1 MMKRL
6 LACVA
11 LLTCATATLAAPDA
25 FPAKAMR
32 ILVPFPAGGAQDLL
46 ARTVGEGLAQRLKQP
61 VVVENRPGAAGNIGA
76 EALARS
82 APDGYTLGI
91 LSGVHTANAGFYRKL
106 SYDLEKDFAP
116 VRMLGESAV
125 LLVAS
130 NQTPFKSVPDLVAY
144 AKANPQKVN
153 FGSTTSLTMD
163 LLRTMT
169 GASVTMVTYK
179 GLGEALQDVI
189 GGRVDMAAGP
199 SLQLIPLV
207 KEGKIRAL
215 GIASTRRLAELPGVP
230 TVAESVP
237 GYDAGMWYGLFAPA
251 GTPPAVVQLIER
263 EVAHVLRLRET
274 LTRLQGAG
282 VEPALQPVRANEI
295 AQRIQTESAR
305 WRAVVARTGN
315 YAN

>member
-1 MMKRL
+1 MLKRL

-11 LLTCATATLAAPDA
+11 LLSCATASLAAPDA

-46 ARTVGEGLAQRLKQP
+46 ARTVAEGLALRLKQP

-106 SYDLEKDFAP
+106 AYDLEKDFAP

-130 NQTPFKSVPDLVAY
+130 NQAPFKSVPDLVAY

-199 SLQLIPLV
+199 SPQLIPLV

-215 GIASTRRLAELPGVP
+215 GIASTKRLAELPGVP

-251 GTPPAVVQLIER
+251 GTPPAVLQLFER
-263 EVAHVLRLRET
+263 EVAQVLRQHET
-274 LTRLQGAG
+274 LTRLQAAG
-282 VEPALQPVRANEI
+282 VETAFQPMQVNEI